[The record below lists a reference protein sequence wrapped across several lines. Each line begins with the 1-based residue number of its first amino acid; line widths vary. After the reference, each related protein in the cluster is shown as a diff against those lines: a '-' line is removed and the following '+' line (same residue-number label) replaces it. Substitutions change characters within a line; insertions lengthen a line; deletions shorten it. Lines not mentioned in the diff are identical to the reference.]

1 MFSNLKI
8 LFEHKIKSFYFVL
21 ILNVISLIFEFLCL
35 VSIPLFVSSIFN
47 PEVLLDKYNF
57 YNLKDIINLNLNND
71 NIVNFSIF
79 FLVLSFLLKNF
90 FLIYVYIYEGKL
102 LKEAKINLERRIFNY
117 YIKTPFIYHTKN
129 NPANILRSIND
140 EVVGF
145 YNYSYHIFIFVREYL
160 LYY

>member
-8 LFEHKIKSFYFVL
+8 LFENKIKSFYFVL

-47 PEVLLDKYNF
+47 PEVLLDKYNY

-90 FLIYVYIYEGKL
+90 F
-102 LKEAKINLERRIFNY
+102 
-117 YIKTPFIYHTKN
+117 
-129 NPANILRSIND
+129 
-140 EVVGF
+140 
-145 YNYSYHIFIFVREYL
+145 
-160 LYY
+160 